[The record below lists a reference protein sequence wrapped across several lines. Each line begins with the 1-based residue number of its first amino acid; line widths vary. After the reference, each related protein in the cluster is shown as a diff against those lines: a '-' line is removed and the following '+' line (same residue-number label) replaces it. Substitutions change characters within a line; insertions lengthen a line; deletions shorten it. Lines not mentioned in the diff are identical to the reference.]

1 MDDLFT
7 LFTTRLH
14 VAGIEYMVTGS
25 VAAMVYG
32 EPRPTHGVD
41 LVVAL
46 DDDEVDAVVD
56 AFAEGEFYCP
66 PADVIRVEA
75 RRAVRGHF
83 VLVHEDSGF
92 RADLYVV
99 GGDPFDDWA
108 MGHRRQVA
116 FGDTSISIAPAEYVI
131 ARKLEYYR
139 ECKAA
144 KHIDD
149 ICGILRSSPDAIDA
163 AELGRMIAARGL
175 AREWTEVETTC
186 AG

>member
-14 VAGIEYMVTGS
+14 VAGIEFMVTGS
-25 VAAMVYG
+25 VASMVYG

-46 DDDEVDAVVD
+46 DDDDVDALVD
-56 AFAEGEFYCP
+56 AFPEGEFYCP
-66 PADVIRVEA
+66 PADVIRLEA

-83 VLVHEDSGF
+83 VLVHDESGF
-92 RADLYVV
+92 RADVHVV
-99 GGDPFDDWA
+99 GNDPFDAWA
-108 MGHRRQVA
+108 MGHRRHVA
-116 FGDTSISIAPAEYVI
+116 FGDSSVPIAPAEYII

-139 ECKAA
+139 ECKSA

-149 ICGILRSSPDAIDA
+149 ICGILRNSPDAIDA
-163 AELGRMIAARGL
+163 AELGRMIASRGL
-175 AREWTEVETTC
+175 APQWSEVEAST
-186 AG
+186 AS

>member
-14 VAGIEYMVTGS
+14 VAGIEFMVTGS

-41 LVVAL
+41 IVVAL
-46 DDDEVDAVVD
+46 DEDGAEALVD
-56 AFAEGEFYCP
+56 AFPEGEFYCP
-66 PADVIRVEA
+66 PADVIRIEA

-83 VLVHEDSGF
+83 VLVHEESGF
-92 RADLYVV
+92 RADVYIA
-99 GGDPFDDWA
+99 GADPFDDWA
-108 MGHRRQVA
+108 MARRRKVVFA
-116 FGDTSISIAPAEYVI
+116 EISVPIAPAEYVI
-131 ARKLEYYR
+131 VRKLEYYR
-139 ECKAA
+139 ECKGA

-163 AELGRMIAARGL
+163 PELGRMIAERGL
-175 AREWTEVETTC
+175 APQWADVE
-186 AG
+186 AAS